1 VESWKGYC
9 NSKSKGS
16 VIAQISAQNRE
27 EVIMNRKYV
36 MQLID
41 IIIYLSKQ
49 GISFRGHDEKKESLN
64 QGNS

>member
-1 VESWKGYC
+1 MESWKGYC

-41 IIIYLSKQ
+41 IIQNKVFHLEDMMKRKS
-49 GISFRGHDEKKESLN
+49 H
-64 QGNS
+64 